1 MAENYHKMLY
11 DHHGKLSKIETILE
25 TVVTQQE
32 KLTDS
37 MSRISISL
45 EKLVDFE
52 ANTKESFIRVHS
64 RIDGIEKDYDS
75 FNKKLDD
82 FEIVRFAIKYP
93 KITALVLLGMYSLT
107 IDDLRKLILGI

>member
-1 MAENYHKMLY
+1 MPDTYHEMLY

-45 EKLVDFE
+45 EKLVNFE
-52 ANTKESFIRVHS
+52 ANTKESFVRVHS
-64 RIDGIEKDYDS
+64 RIDDIEKDCDS

-82 FEIVRFAIKYP
+82 FEIVRFAVKYP
-93 KITALVLLGMYSLT
+93 KITALVALGLYSLT

>member
-1 MAENYHKMLY
+1 MPENYHEMLY

-45 EKLVDFE
+45 EKLVNFE
-52 ANTKESFIRVHS
+52 ANTKESFVRVHS
-64 RIDGIEKDYDS
+64 RIDDIEKDCDS

-82 FEIVRFAIKYP
+82 FEIVRFAVKYP
-93 KITALVLLGMYSLT
+93 KITALVALGMYSLT

>member
-1 MAENYHKMLY
+1 MPDNYHEMLY

-45 EKLVDFE
+45 EKLVNFE
-52 ANTKESFIRVHS
+52 ANTKESFVRVHS
-64 RIDGIEKDYDS
+64 RIDEVAKDCEGFD
-75 FNKKLDD
+75 KKLED
-82 FEIVRFAIKYP
+82 FEIIRFAVKYP
-93 KITALVLLGMYSLT
+93 KITALVFLGMYALT
-107 IDDLRKLILGI
+107 IDDLRKLLLGI

>member
-1 MAENYHKMLY
+1 MPDNYHEMLY

-25 TVVTQQE
+25 TVVVQQE
-32 KLTDS
+32 RLTDS

-45 EKLVDFE
+45 EKLVNFE
-52 ANTKESFIRVHS
+52 ANTKESFIRVHN
-64 RIDGIEKDYDS
+64 RIDEVEKDYDS

-82 FEIVRFAIKYP
+82 FEIVRFAVKYP
-93 KITALVLLGMYSLT
+93 KITALVALGLYSLT